1 MKRIILYAVTLEIL
15 YLSLSFLICQVFGQ
29 WSVTGEVIR
38 TVFRI
43 VSIAIL
49 GYFYQKYFYN
59 ENRSFQGKTLF
70 TAEFNVAVVLLF
82 LFAVIYTNSA
92 NESLWWQFVFVISG
106 FAAGLREE
114 LFYRGIIQNSLQ
126 KIYDDKTGLSIA
138 TILFTLS
145 HVQYIYYGQIQG
157 LLFIAIA
164 GVIFGAIFIYTGSVV
179 IAATVHGLYDAFLS
193 VNLSSIKLSNEAA
206 LPTLL
211 LIMVVYMSLL
221 NKKTYPVQ
229 SKSKGAHNKNPDT
242 WSLG

>member
-229 SKSKGAHNKNPDT
+229 SKSKRAHNKNPDT